1 MCVCACVCVCVYVR
15 VCVCVC
21 LMRTSSVHQPTVTH
35 THFSFL
41 ILWFSYFFTNLCIAV
56 DFILHRLN
64 NETLNMSERDFSR
77 AMNGELTDVDAT
89 LATRRR
95 GESLRVLVK
104 GLHLLKSLQQRQ
116 EKLRSDAV
124 SLRRE
129 IQTWNQETA
138 NRWKNEQTRH

>member
-1 MCVCACVCVCVYVR
+1 
-15 VCVCVC
+15 
-21 LMRTSSVHQPTVTH
+21 
-35 THFSFL
+35 
-41 ILWFSYFFTNLCIAV
+41 
-56 DFILHRLN
+56 
-64 NETLNMSERDFSR
+64 MSERDFSR

-95 GESLRVLVK
+95 GESLRVLVQ

-138 NRWKNEQTRH
+138 NRWKSEQTRHEAGL